1 MIGYSLLRWLG
12 GDGSSR
18 GRTMRSWG
26 SRVGIVALAVLATA
40 GSAIAAE
47 AKMVAP
53 GAELVIDASDKP
65 LVDKTTNA
73 RGKITVDQAGKAPAV
88 NRLVYKAPDD
98 ASADFTETVR
108 YEKEGTAIDVPVH
121 VSAPE
126 KPAIQAIA
134 LADAFKILALLFVL
148 AVLLEQALS
157 VLFNWRV
164 FLQYFNAGG
173 VKTIVSVLV
182 AWLILEAFNLDLM
195 ADLINLYSS
204 SKVASGVATKLLT
217 AFILAGGS
225 SGVNNL
231 LVALGFRSMRSV
243 EQIAP
248 KPPHDR
254 AWLSVRV
261 QRKAAVGEIIVSIG
275 PADGTVPV
283 VGMITGT
290 SRNRLL
296 RSFMV
301 DHGCFPIAGG
311 HSLTP
316 DASKTYVVQV
326 QGKDKNRTD
335 LPAAKWGPYAIA
347 AGAVLDITLEL

>member
-1 MIGYSLLRWLG
+1 MIGYSFRRLG

-18 GRTMRSWG
+18 GRTMWRWG
-26 SRVGIVALAVLATA
+26 SRAGIVVLAILATA
-40 GSAIAAE
+40 GSAVAAE
-47 AKMVAP
+47 ARTVAA
-53 GAELVIDASDKP
+53 GAEVVIDTSDKP
-65 LVDKTTNA
+65 LVDKTTTP
-73 RGKITVDQAGKAPAV
+73 RGKIKIEQAGTPPV
-88 NRLVYKAPDD
+88 YRLLYKAPDD
-98 ASADFTETVR
+98 VTADFTETVR

-121 VSAPE
+121 VPE

-173 VKTIVSVLV
+173 VKTIISVLV
-182 AWLILEAFNLDLM
+182 AYLILVAFNLDLM
-195 ADLINLYSS
+195 ADLINLYSA
-204 SKVASGVATKLLT
+204 SKVPSGVATKLLT

-231 LVALGFRSMRSV
+231 LVALGFRSMRSA
-243 EQIAP
+243 EQLAP
-248 KPPHDR
+248 KPPHDK

-261 QRKAAVGEIIVSIG
+261 ERKAAVGEIIVSIG
-275 PADGTVPV
+275 PEGGTVPV

-326 QGKDKNRTD
+326 QGKDKTRAD
-335 LPAAKWGPYAIA
+335 LVAKWGPYAIA

>member
-1 MIGYSLLRWLG
+1 MIRYSMLRWLG

-26 SRVGIVALAVLATA
+26 SRAGIVVLAVLATA
-40 GSAIAAE
+40 GSAVAAE

-53 GAELVIDASDKP
+53 GAELVIDTSDKP

-98 ASADFTETVR
+98 TTADFTETVR
-108 YEKEGTAIDVPVH
+108 YEKEGTVIDLPVH

-134 LADAFKILALLFVL
+134 LADAFKILALMFVL

-173 VKTIVSVLV
+173 VKTVVSVLV
-182 AWLILEAFNLDLM
+182 AWLILEAFKLDLM

-204 SKVASGVATKLLT
+204 TKVASGAATKLLT

-231 LVALGFRSMRSV
+231 LVALGFRSMRSA
-243 EQIAP
+243 EQLAP
-248 KPPHDR
+248 KPPHDK
-254 AWLSVRV
+254 AWLAVRV
-261 QRKAAVGEIIVSIG
+261 QRKAAVGEIMVSIG
-275 PADGTVPV
+275 PDGAVPPPV

-316 DASKTYVVQV
+316 EAGKSYVVQLE
-326 QGKDKNRTD
+326 GK
-335 LPAAKWGPYAIA
+335 AKDGPKLTAQWGPHPIA